1 MIEEKIAFTVP
12 TGETLAGVLHHPAA
26 DAPESAV
33 ILCHGMDSHKN
44 SEKLVYLGRALA
56 RRGVLAL
63 RFDFRYV
70 GESNGEFADITYS
83 GEVADLG
90 AAYAFVQQRHP
101 ARTAILGSSMGGTV
115 ALLFAGQ
122 EPRVAALVTVAAP
135 IHPEAFPRRV
145 LTDQQLQQWRERGFT
160 IYHGQ
165 RLNATLLQ
173 DLERLDVL
181 ASARKVTCPTLVI
194 HGEADEVV
202 PVAEARE
209 LHACL
214 TSPKKLCILKGTDHR
229 FSDPHIQQRT
239 LDGAVDWLAQQIGG
253 QTR

>member
-1 MIEEKIAFTVP
+1 MIEEKIAVTLA
-12 TGETLAGVLHHPAA
+12 TGEMLSGVLHHPHA
-26 DAPESAV
+26 DAPGSAV
-33 ILCHGMDSHKN
+33 ILCHGMDSNKN
-44 SEKLVYLGRALA
+44 SEKLVYLCRALA

-83 GEVADLG
+83 GEVDDLE
-90 AAYAFVQQRHP
+90 AAYAFVQHRRP
-101 ARTAILGSSMGGTV
+101 VRTAILGSSMGGTV
-115 ALLFAGQ
+115 ALLFAAR

-135 IHPEAFPRRV
+135 IHPEAFPRRI

-160 IYHGQ
+160 IYRGQ
-165 RLNATLLQ
+165 RLNATLLE

-202 PVAEARE
+202 PVEEARE

-214 TSPKKLCILKGTDHR
+214 TGPKKLCILKGTDHR
-229 FSDPHIQQRT
+229 ISDPHLRQRA
-239 LDGAVDWLAQQIGG
+239 LDGAVDWLTERMGG
-253 QTR
+253 QTQ